1 MGNSI
6 DINDTGR
13 MEGTRFTNRIVLK
26 GIAPYFAFACSGFL
40 LGVLISMDH
49 SLSDI
54 LLRIGLG
61 SAVIVVGAIGVA
73 FSREMAVKRD
83 QLSRRKAQEKLA
95 PLAKAVAES
104 NFYQIYRED
113 STSTS
118 IKQGVPT
125 WFYQLEASETGEL

>member
-1 MGNSI
+1 
-6 DINDTGR
+6 
-13 MEGTRFTNRIVLK
+13 
-26 GIAPYFAFACSGFL
+26 
-40 LGVLISMDH
+40 
-49 SLSDI
+49 
-54 LLRIGLG
+54 
-61 SAVIVVGAIGVA
+61 
-73 FSREMAVKRD
+73 MAVKRD